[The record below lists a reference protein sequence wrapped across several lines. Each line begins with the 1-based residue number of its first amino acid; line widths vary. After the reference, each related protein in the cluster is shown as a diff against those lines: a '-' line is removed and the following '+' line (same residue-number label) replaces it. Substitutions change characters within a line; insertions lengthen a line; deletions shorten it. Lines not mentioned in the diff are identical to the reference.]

1 MTPEGRIYDRI
12 YVFSHFCRAESEIW
26 HGGADLRAKFH
37 VYQGNVSPL
46 RGEKPIFGL
55 LSKNNTGIAVL
66 RAGLPVIIKKLRSM
80 YCTIEATKLTTD
92 RHEASRGLFATA
104 ELLVVL
110 FLVCIISVSLVCL
123 LPCQVM
129 ASQAISNDAYVEE
142 FISIKTSCMRVR

>member
-1 MTPEGRIYDRI
+1 MTEFMY
-12 YVFSHFCRAESEIW
+12 SHISAPINVKFGTGSF
-26 HGGADLRAKFH
+26 GPLPRAKFH